1 MRQVSDSVLVELA
14 RISAGLTQGALAK
27 GVGVSQ
33 PFVSQVERGE
43 RPIPAE
49 HLAKWAELCDVPPSF
64 FTRTET
70 PLQDDVS
77 GMVHRRMKTLPTKPF
92 NLANAQVKVACLQID
107 SLFSEVEIEPALT
120 IPDLPP
126 SIGPADAADSL
137 RRAWQ
142 VPTGPLPDLV
152 ALVESAGIP
161 VILLESFHDKHSA
174 TSHRGR
180 WVKWIVALNAN
191 HTASRRRFSLAHD
204 LGHIVLGHEPHDV
217 VGEEGGPQRLEA
229 EADEFA
235 VALLFPYEDSL
246 RELRGAD
253 LRRLIALKQRWRVS
267 VAFLIRR
274 AHVLGLIND
283 AKRQSLYIQ
292 LSSLPGGR
300 RREPNEFEAEE
311 PTLIRRIVESL
322 QQDGLSVREV
332 ADFATVTE
340 HNLRERFLGERPS
353 LRVVPRHPART
364 RLDLR
369 SMRSD

>member
-1 MRQVSDSVLVELA
+1 MSDPVLIELA
-14 RISAGLTQGALAK
+14 RVAAGLTQGALAK

-49 HLAKWAELCDVPPSF
+49 HLAQWAELCDVPPSF

-70 PLQDDVS
+70 PLDDDVS

-107 SLFSEVEIEPALT
+107 SLFSEVEVEPALT
-120 IPDLPP
+120 VPDFPP
-126 SIGPADAADSL
+126 GIGPADAADAL
-137 RRAWQ
+137 RKAWQ
-142 VPTGPLPDLV
+142 VPTGPLPNLV

-161 VILLESFHDKHSA
+161 VILLDSFHDKHSA

-180 WVKWIVALNAN
+180 WVKWIIALNAS

-204 LGHIVLGHEPHDV
+204 LGHIALGHEPHNV
-217 VGEEGGPQRLEA
+217 VGEGGGPERLEA

-235 VALLFPYEDSL
+235 VALLIPREDAM

-253 LRRLIALKQRWRVS
+253 FKRLIALKQRWMVS
-267 VAFLIRR
+267 VAFLIQQ
-274 AHVLGLIND
+274 AYALGMIND
-283 AKRQSLYIQ
+283 AKRQSFYIQ

-300 RREPNEFEAEE
+300 RREPGEFEAEE

-322 QQDGLSVREV
+322 QQDGLSLREIT
-332 ADFATVTE
+332 DFATVTE
-340 HNLRERFLGERPS
+340 HNLRERFLGERPA
-353 LRVVPRHPART
+353 LRAVSTRPART

-369 SMRSD
+369 SVRSN